1 MELFTGGAMKIL
13 RLCIAALLLLALGAA
28 HAQQQLEIIDLKSR
42 TAEQVLPQLRPF
54 VEPGGTLSGMN
65 NKIFIRAS
73 AANRQQIRELLA
85 AIDRPPRRLLISVR
99 QDADSTATAR
109 GGEVSGRVSSGGT
122 TIESRRTVVGG
133 SGVEVR
139 RGGDVVRGQVYDS
152 RSVDSER
159 VAQQVQ
165 VVESGKAFINVGTSV
180 PVPLRQVVVG
190 PGGAVV
196 SESVVYRDLGTG
208 FSAEPQL
215 AGDNVTLTISPTHDT
230 PGRYGPGSAN
240 VQRLTTTVSGR
251 LGEWID
257 LGGSVEERS
266 GEESGVLR
274 HSTRGG
280 STGRRVQLK
289 VEELP

>member
-1 MELFTGGAMKIL
+1 MRKPFWA
-13 RLCIAALLLLALGAA
+13 IAWLLLAGAA

-54 VEPGGTLSGMN
+54 IEPGGMLSGMN
-65 NKIFIRAS
+65 NKLFIRAS
-73 AANRQQIRELLA
+73 ESNRRQIKELLG

-99 QDADSTATAR
+99 QDADGTASAR
-109 GGEVSGRVSSGGT
+109 GGEVSGRVSAGGT
-122 TIESRRTVVGG
+122 TIERRRTVVGDTG
-133 SGVEVR
+133 LEVR
-139 RGGDVVRGQVYDS
+139 RGGDALHGQVWDS
-152 RSVDSER
+152 RSAASER
-159 VAQQVQ
+159 IAQQVQ
-165 VVESGKAFINVGTSV
+165 VVEGGRAYIVVGTSV
-180 PVPLRQVVVG
+180 PVPLRQVVLG

-208 FSAEPQL
+208 FSVEPQL

-230 PGRYGPGSAN
+230 PGAYGPGSAN
-240 VQRLTTTVSGR
+240 VQRLTTTVTGR

-257 LGGSVEERS
+257 LGGSVEERAEASS
-266 GEESGVLR
+266 GTLR
-274 HSTRGG
+274 YSTRGG

>member
-1 MELFTGGAMKIL
+1 MRKLFVVL
-13 RLCIAALLLLALGAA
+13 VVALLASSTY
-28 HAQQQLEIIDLKSR
+28 AQQQLEIINLKSR
-42 TAEQVLPQLRPF
+42 TADQVLPQLRPF

-65 NKIFIRAS
+65 NQVFIRAS
-73 AANRQQIRELLA
+73 DANRRQIKELLA

-109 GGEVSGRVSSGGT
+109 GGEVSGRVTSGDVRV
-122 TIESRRTVVGG
+122 ESRRTVVGG
-133 SGVEVR
+133 AGVEVR
-139 RGGDVVRGQVYDS
+139 RGGDVVRGQAYDA
-152 RSVDSER
+152 RSAGSER

-165 VVESGKAFINVGTSV
+165 VVEGGKAFINVGTSV
-180 PVPLRQVVVG
+180 PVPLRQVVMS

-196 SESVVYRDLGTG
+196 SDTVVYRDLGTG

-257 LGGSVEERS
+257 LGGSVEERTDEQS
-266 GEESGVLR
+266 GILR
-274 HSTRGG
+274 HSTRSG

>member
-1 MELFTGGAMKIL
+1 MRKLFVVL
-13 RLCIAALLLLALGAA
+13 VVALLASSTY
-28 HAQQQLEIIDLKSR
+28 AQQQLEIINLKSR
-42 TAEQVLPQLRPF
+42 TADQVLPQLRPF

-180 PVPLRQVVVG
+180 PLRQAVVG

>member
-1 MELFTGGAMKIL
+1 MDKIVL
-13 RLCIAALLLLALGAA
+13 AVACLLALLVGTV

-73 AANRQQIRELLA
+73 AANRRQIRELLA
-85 AIDRPPRRLLISVR
+85 AIDRPPRRLVISVR
-99 QDADSTATAR
+99 QDADSAATAR

-122 TIESRRTVVGG
+122 VIESRRTVVGG
-133 SGVEVR
+133 AGVEVR
-139 RGGDVVRGQVYDS
+139 RGGDAVRGQVYDS
-152 RSVDSER
+152 RSAGAER
-159 VAQQVQ
+159 AAQQVQ
-165 VVESGKAFINVGTSV
+165 VVEGGRAFINVGTSV
-180 PVPLRQVVVG
+180 PVPLRQVVLG
-190 PGGAVV
+190 PGGAIV
-196 SESVVYRDLGTG
+196 SETTVYRDLGTG

-230 PGRYGPGSAN
+230 PGSQGPGSAN
-240 VQRLTTTVSGR
+240 IQRLTTTVSGR

-257 LGGSVEERS
+257 LGGSVEERAGESS
-266 GEESGVLR
+266 GTLR
-274 HSTRGG
+274 YSSRGG

>member
-1 MELFTGGAMKIL
+1 MKRTVLVIVL
-13 RLCIAALLLLALGAA
+13 ALLAGWV
-28 HAQQQLEIIDLKSR
+28 HAQQQLEIINLRSR
-42 TAEQVLPQLRPF
+42 TADQVLPQLRPF

-65 NKIFIRAS
+65 NQIFIRAS
-73 AANRQQIRELLA
+73 DANRRQIKELLA
-85 AIDRPPRRLLISVR
+85 AIDRPPRRLVISVR
-99 QDADSTATAR
+99 QDADSQASAR

-133 SGVEVR
+133 AGVEVR
-139 RGGDVVRGQVYDS
+139 RGDDVVRGQVYDS
-152 RSVDSER
+152 RGSGTDR
-159 VAQQVQ
+159 VSQQVQ
-165 VVESGKAFINVGTSV
+165 VVEGGRAFINVGTSV
-180 PVPLRQVVVG
+180 PVPLREVLMG

-196 SESVVYRDLGTG
+196 SETVVYRDIGTG
-208 FSAEPQL
+208 FYAEPQL

-240 VQRLTTTVSGR
+240 IQRLTTTVSGR

-266 GEESGVLR
+266 GESSGLTR
-274 HSTRGG
+274 YSTRGE
-280 STGRRVQLK
+280 SRGRRVQLR

>member
-1 MELFTGGAMKIL
+1 MRKFIL
-13 RLCIAALLLLALGAA
+13 MLACLLALLAGAA
-28 HAQQQLEIIDLKSR
+28 HAQQQLEIINLRSR
-42 TAEQVLPQLRPF
+42 TADQVLPQLRPF

-65 NKIFIRAS
+65 NQIFIRAS

-99 QDADSTATAR
+99 QDADATATAR

-122 TIESRRTVVGG
+122 TVESRRTVVGG
-133 SGVEVR
+133 AGVEVR
-139 RGGDVVRGQVYDS
+139 RGGDVVRGQVYDL
-152 RSVDSER
+152 RSAGSER
-159 VAQQVQ
+159 VSQQVQ
-165 VVESGKAFINVGTSV
+165 VVEGGRAFINVGTSV
-180 PVPLRQVVVG
+180 PVPLRQVVLG

-230 PGRYGPGSAN
+230 PGGYGPGSAN

-257 LGGSVEERS
+257 LGGSVEERLGESS
-266 GEESGVLR
+266 GIVHYS
-274 HSTRGG
+274 SRGG
-280 STGRRVQLK
+280 SSGRRVQLK

>member
-1 MELFTGGAMKIL
+1 MHKIVL
-13 RLCIAALLLLALGAA
+13 ALACLLALLVGTV

-73 AANRQQIRELLA
+73 DANRRQIRELLA
-85 AIDRPPRRLLISVR
+85 AIDRPPRRLVISVR
-99 QDADSTATAR
+99 QDADSAATAR

-122 TIESRRTVVGG
+122 VIESRRTVVGG

-152 RSVDSER
+152 RSAGSER
-159 VAQQVQ
+159 ISQQVQ
-165 VVESGKAFINVGTSV
+165 VVEGGRAFINVGTSV
-180 PVPLRQVVVG
+180 PVPLRQVVLG
-190 PGGAVV
+190 PGGAIV
-196 SESVVYRDLGTG
+196 SETTVYRDLGTG

-230 PGRYGPGSAN
+230 PGAYGPGAYGPGSAN

-257 LGGSVEERS
+257 LGGSVEERAGESS
-266 GEESGVLR
+266 GTLR
-274 HSTRGG
+274 YSSRGG

>member
-1 MELFTGGAMKIL
+1 MKTI
-13 RLCIAALLLLALGAA
+13 RLCLTTLLLLTLGAA
-28 HAQQQLEIIDLKSR
+28 HAQQQLEIINLKSR
-42 TAEQVLPQLRPF
+42 TADQVLPQLRPF

-65 NKIFIRAS
+65 NQVFIRAS
-73 AANRQQIRELLA
+73 DANRRQIKELLA

-109 GGEVSGRVSSGGT
+109 GGEVSGRVTSGDVRV
-122 TIESRRTVVGG
+122 ESRRTVVGG
-133 SGVEVR
+133 AGVEVR
-139 RGGDVVRGQVYDS
+139 RGGDVVRGQVYDE
-152 RSVDSER
+152 RSAGSER

-165 VVESGKAFINVGTSV
+165 VVEGGKAYINVGTSV
-180 PVPLRQVVVG
+180 PVPLRQVVMS

-196 SESVVYRDLGTG
+196 SDTVVYRDLGTG

-240 VQRLTTTVSGR
+240 IQRLTTTVSGR

-266 GEESGVLR
+266 GEQSGLMR
-274 HSTRGG
+274 HSSRG
-280 STGRRVQLK
+280 SSSGRRVQLK